1 MSFKLKITRF
11 FGFAPEEE
19 ELERIEEIRNSW
31 KSLRVTPRGGIR
43 IDPREVRQDPG
54 FQEFVEKAK
63 SLIDKKYQ

>member
-1 MSFKLKITRF
+1 MSLKLKMARF

-19 ELERIEEIRNSW
+19 KLEMIEEIRNSW
-31 KSLRVTPRGGIR
+31 KILRITPRGGVR

-54 FQEFVEKAK
+54 FQEFVAKAK